1 MSTETSGIDVFLATY
16 AALSEDERGHAF
28 ERLREIRLDE
38 AGVVETEMAKYVKSL
53 RAVAEVIGH
62 TPGVTEYQ
70 EVSKV
75 LIAEGREEVQPF
87 SRVYKYFERS
97 WLHAQEALEL
107 SGETSLRAVEAR
119 FRHRRL
125 GKPVRYSED
134 VLRETLAQ
142 AVRHFGR
149 APNVPEYVW
158 WRERK
163 LELARA
169 QGEKRPFLPTDGPY
183 RDRWKTWE
191 AALMHFGYT
200 PDVLTHRL
208 ERRERVF
215 YSQSDPDLP
224 DGLPVAKLAEEVPDS
239 LPLSGAE
246 IANVREA
253 YEAFPR
259 RTRYILT
266 VRLGLGVRKQI
277 LREVGEALTLH
288 LSRVQQL
295 QFYALDILVEA
306 VGEERKHTRPG
317 LRASVIK
324 TLRAL
329 AIE

>member
-1 MSTETSGIDVFLATY
+1 MSAETSGVDVFLATY

-28 ERLREIRLDE
+28 ERLRELRLDE
-38 AGVVETEMAKYVKSL
+38 AGVVETEMAKYIKSL
-53 RAVAEVIGH
+53 RAVAEAIGH

-70 EVSKV
+70 QVSKV
-75 LIAEGREEVQPF
+75 LIAEGRDEVQPF
-87 SRVYKYFERS
+87 SRVYKYFES
-97 WLHAQEALEL
+97 WLLAQEALEL
-107 SGETSLRAVEAR
+107 SGETSLRAIEAR

-183 RDRWKTWE
+183 RDRWRTWD
-191 AALMHFGYT
+191 AALIHFGYT
-200 PDVLTHRL
+200 PGVIGHRL

-224 DGLPVAKLAEEVPDS
+224 DDLPVAKLADEAPEGLSLSEAEV
-239 LPLSGAE
+239 
-246 IANVREA
+246 ANVREA

-259 RTRYILT
+259 RTRYVLT
-266 VRLGLGVRKQI
+266 ARLGLGIPKRI
-277 LREVGEALTLH
+277 LREVGDSLGLH

-295 QFYALDILVEA
+295 QAYALDILVEA
-306 VGEERKHTRPG
+306 VGEERKHTRRG
-317 LRASVIK
+317 LRAGVIK

-329 AIE
+329 ATE